1 MSGYVRGTCHTSKA
15 SFLLQLYL
23 LNLISGVRGG
33 GGRGEERGSI
43 ESGNQFPPSV
53 SISFLYSR
61 EGGEERGQE
70 ERERGFRTSIRRRRR
85 RRVSCTITNFES
97 KVPWKKRK
105 EGGKKKE
112 EKEKGKRK

>member
-23 LNLISGVRGG
+23 LNLIPGVGGGGGGEVRSKAVINFHQVSRYRSCIRERGG
-33 GGRGEERGSI
+33 GG
-43 ESGNQFPPSV
+43 
-53 SISFLYSR
+53 
-61 EGGEERGQE
+61 GGEERARGE
-70 ERERGFRTSIRRRRR
+70 GFRTSIRR

-97 KVPWKKRK
+97 KVPWAGKKRK
-105 EGGKKKE
+105 EGGGGKRE